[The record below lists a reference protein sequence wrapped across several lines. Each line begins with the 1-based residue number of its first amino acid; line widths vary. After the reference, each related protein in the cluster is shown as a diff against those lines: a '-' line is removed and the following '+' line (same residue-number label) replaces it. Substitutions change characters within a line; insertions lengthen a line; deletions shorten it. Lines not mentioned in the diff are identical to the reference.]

1 MSFTLI
7 QNGTLIDGNGGNPL
21 ADAAVLIE
29 EDRIKAVE
37 RMADI
42 PLPEEGV
49 SRIDADGG
57 FILPGMIDTH
67 VHMMLEGIDLVR
79 LATTPFSYQFYQTID
94 RLRRTIDAGVTT
106 VRDAGGADL
115 GMKQAIEQQLI
126 VGPRMQISICMLST
140 TGGHGDGWLPSGADM
155 MWFAGY
161 PGRPEVICDGV
172 DGVRRKVREVL
183 RAGADVIKICAT
195 GGVGSPNDHPFDV
208 QFSTEELEAF
218 VQEANLRRGTRV
230 MAHAQ
235 GAAGIKSALRAGVHS
250 IEHGTLIDDEGIELM
265 LRNGAFLVPTLLV
278 GAYSRDN
285 PNPSRPPWVERKGM
299 ELMAARQDNIR
310 RAHKAGVKIAM
321 GTDCGVI
328 PHGLNLRELSLMCE
342 IGMSPMEAIVATTK
356 VAAECL
362 GWDDRIGTIDAGKI
376 ADILVCETD
385 PLADIGSLADPENI
399 RLVMK
404 DGCVM
409 KNIL

>member
-1 MSFTLI
+1 MRTTLI
-7 QNGTLIDGNGGNPL
+7 HNGTLIDGNGQSPL

-29 EDRIKAVE
+29 GDRIQEVG

-42 PLPEEGV
+42 SPPEKGV
-49 SRIDADGG
+49 ARIDASGG

-67 VHMMLEGIDLVR
+67 VHMMFEGIDLVA
-79 LATTPFSYQFYQTID
+79 LATSPFSYQFYQAID
-94 RLRRTIDAGVTT
+94 RLNRTINAGVTT

-115 GMKQAIEQQLI
+115 GMKQAIEDNLI
-126 VGPRMQISICMLST
+126 VGPRMQISISMLSI

-155 MWFAGY
+155 RWFAGY
-161 PGRPEVICDGV
+161 PGRPDVVCDGV
-172 DGVRRKVREVL
+172 EGVRRKVRDVL

-195 GGVGSPNDHPFDV
+195 GGVGSPSDHPFDV
-208 QFSTEELEAF
+208 QFSPGELEAF
-218 VQEANLRRGTRV
+218 VQEAAFRRGTRV

-265 LRNGAFLVPTLLV
+265 LRNGAYLVPTLLV
-278 GAYSRDN
+278 GAYSLKH
-285 PNPSRPPWVERKGM
+285 PSPSRPAWVERKGR
-299 ELMAARQDNIR
+299 ELMAARQDNIE
-310 RAHKAGVKIAM
+310 RAYKAGVKIAM

-328 PHGLNLRELSLMCE
+328 PHGLNLGELPLMCE
-342 IGMSPMEAIVATTK
+342 IGMSPMESIMATTK

-362 GWDDRIGTIDAGKI
+362 GWEDRIGTVEAGKI
-376 ADILVCETD
+376 ADVLICHGD
-385 PLADIGSLADPENI
+385 PLADIGSLANPENI

-404 DGCVM
+404 DGQIV
-409 KNIL
+409 KNCL